1 MKVRTIA
8 VAKLRITPQCQRYE
22 NDRVEAVVE
31 LEPGDEV
38 DAAIR
43 HAHGVVDRALAF
55 DPKTAPP
62 AQRRPAPVRPDGPI
76 PELPIEPYETTRD
89 RKPRDPR

>member
-8 VAKLRITPQCQRYE
+8 VSKRITPQCQRFE

-38 DAAIR
+38 DAGKAR
-43 HAHGVVDRALAF
+43 LA
-55 DPKTAPP
+55 
-62 AQRRPAPVRPDGPI
+62 QEI
-76 PELPIEPYETTRD
+76 P
-89 RKPRDPR
+89 

>member
-43 HAHGVVDRALAF
+43 HAHEVVDRALAF
-55 DPKTAPP
+55 D
-62 AQRRPAPVRPDGPI
+62 I
-76 PELPIEPYETTRD
+76 ELF
-89 RKPRDPR
+89 